1 MVEITHLLTPTR
13 VISGLRAAGKDDLL
27 GALAAHMSLEANVEK
42 GAVVAALTTAPPPLM
57 LRGGLSLF
65 HVIVEGLDHPVAIVA
80 RLRRPLALAGVDQC
94 PTDLVALLASPA
106 NKTGHHLQALACLAR
121 RLRRPDVLSHIR
133 ATKCRDVMYLALTS
147 DEWRSL
153 QRDSSRGATAHRRG

>member
-1 MVEITHLLTPTR
+1 MVEIKHLLTPTR
-13 VISGLRAAGKDDLL
+13 VISDLRAAGKDDLL
-27 GALAAHMSLEANVEK
+27 DTLAAYMSSEADVDEE
-42 GAVVAALTTAPPPLM
+42 AIVAALTAAPHPLM

-65 HVIVEGLDHPVAIVA
+65 HAIVEGLDHPVAIVA

-121 RLRRPDVLSHIR
+121 RLRRPDVLRHIR

-153 QRDSSRGATAHRRG
+153 QRDSSFVATGRRRA